1 MVIFQLFSK
10 NGIFIVNG
18 KYFIIMA
25 RKYTNKEFLELLNS
39 VRDDVEILEEYCGM
53 DKRTLFKCKKCG
65 YEWYLTPNHIIN
77 SKRTCPNCTGTI
89 KTNERFVKEMNRI
102 SPNIELLEKYEKNS
116 KKVLCHCKK
125 CGYEWRATPNNLL
138 SKHSGCPMCAIK
150 KVNLGNKLT
159 TEEFFQQAQGKKNPN
174 IEIKEDVYFGHNVK
188 MRVACKK
195 CGHEWLMTP
204 SNILHGNGCP
214 KCRLSKLEIGLK
226 DFLKEKNIE
235 FEWQIKN
242 DYFEWLNRQSLDFY
256 LPQYNIVIE
265 CQGEQHFKPIKH
277 FGGVNRFVDTI
288 ERDKKKKDLITENN
302 LIIFYMVEKRF
313 KKYIDSNIILK
324 EIYSDANI
332 LWVQTD
338 HYGNLKNNKCLY
350 CFWKDNK

>member
-1 MVIFQLFSK
+1 
-10 NGIFIVNG
+10 
-18 KYFIIMA
+18 MA

-226 DFLKEKNIE
+226 D
-235 FEWQIKN
+235 
-242 DYFEWLNRQSLDFY
+242 
-256 LPQYNIVIE
+256 
-265 CQGEQHFKPIKH
+265 
-277 FGGVNRFVDTI
+277 
-288 ERDKKKKDLITENN
+288 
-302 LIIFYMVEKRF
+302 
-313 KKYIDSNIILK
+313 YI
-324 EIYSDANI
+324 
-332 LWVQTD
+332 
-338 HYGNLKNNKCLY
+338 
-350 CFWKDNK
+350 